1 MTDVEER
8 VTRVKGGRGGRRY
21 AKEGRG
27 GRRDKESEK
36 NEA

>member
-8 VTRVKGGRGGRRY
+8 VTRRKEGRGGGGRY

-27 GRRDKESEK
+27 GRRRVKK
-36 NEA
+36 NEE